1 VVSEARLAVAH
12 QSRPLI
18 GRSIMQSRPPALP
31 RISVVVLTHDRA
43 GQLVGT
49 LARLASLPEQPP
61 VIVADNASHDDTV
74 RLVDMLFP
82 QVRVIQCGADLG
94 AAGRNRAVA
103 CVRTDYVA
111 FCDDDSWWEPGSLA
125 LAVKLLDG
133 APQVAVL
140 NARVVTGESG
150 ALDPRCRL
158 MAASPLA
165 AAGCPGPAL
174 ATYIAGAC
182 VFRTAVFRAVGGYER
197 RFGTGGEEML
207 VALDVLDA
215 GHAIAYCGELTVR
228 RAASDTASA
237 TATDR
242 PRRRRSDQ
250 RLAHADACS
259 GEDALQR
266 RVLARNAAWVAWMR
280 LPWRDVARSMCGALA
295 TFAHEHTLWRDGRA
309 MMGGLPWALIHRH
322 KVNAQVIAMRADMR
336 AAERRLAQGAQFEHD
351 TQHAKHTVA
360 EPRPHDH

>member
-1 VVSEARLAVAH
+1 
-12 QSRPLI
+12 
-18 GRSIMQSRPPALP
+18 MQSRPPALP

-74 RLVDMLFP
+74 KLVDMLFP
-82 QVRVIQCGADLG
+82 QVRVLQCGADLG

-140 NARVVTGESG
+140 NARVMTGESG

-158 MAASPLA
+158 MAASPLGV
-165 AAGCPGPAL
+165 AGCPGPAL
-174 ATYIAGAC
+174 STYIAGAC

-197 RFGTGGEEML
+197 RFGSGGEETL

-215 GHAIAYCGELTVR
+215 GHAIAYCNELTVR
-228 RAASDTASA
+228 RAAGASMA
-237 TATDR
+237 DAAVNN
-242 PRRRRSDQ
+242 PERRRGDK
-250 RLAHADACS
+250 RLEACLD
-259 GEDALQR
+259 EDASQQ

-280 LPWRDVARSMCGALA
+280 LPWRDVARSTGGALA
-295 TFAHEHTLWRDGRA
+295 TFAHARTLWRDGSA
-309 MMGGLPWALIHRH
+309 MIGGLPWALSQRRR
-322 KVNAQVIAMRADMR
+322 VNAQVLAMRADAR
-336 AAERRLAQGAQFEHD
+336 AAERRLTQGVQPEHD

-360 EPRPHDH
+360 EPRSHDH

>member
-1 VVSEARLAVAH
+1 
-12 QSRPLI
+12 
-18 GRSIMQSRPPALP
+18 MQSRPPALP

-74 RLVDMLFP
+74 KLVDMLFP
-82 QVRVIQCGADLG
+82 QVRVVQCGADLG

-133 APQVAVL
+133 APRVAVL
-140 NARVVTGESG
+140 NARVMTGENG

-158 MAASPLA
+158 MAGSALT
-165 AAGCPGPAL
+165 AAGCPGPGFAAGVSSGL
-174 ATYIAGAC
+174 GPIIATYIAGAC

-197 RFGTGGEEML
+197 RFGIGGEEAL

-215 GHAIAYCGELTVR
+215 GHTIAYCNELTVR
-228 RAASDTASA
+228 RSASA
-237 TATDR
+237 PVTTAAADK
-242 PRRRRSDQ
+242 PRRRRGDK
-250 RLAHADACS
+250 RLAPDDTCHN
-259 GEDALQR
+259 EDALQK

-280 LPWRDVARSMCGALA
+280 LPWRDVGRSMCGALA
-295 TFAHEHTLWRDGRA
+295 TFAHEHTLWRDGKA
-309 MMGGLPWALIHRH
+309 MIGGLPWAWVNRHR
-322 KVNAQVIAMRADMR
+322 VNAQVLAMRAEAR
-336 AAERRLAQGAQFEHD
+336 AAERRLAQGTPPEHD
-351 TQHAKHTVA
+351 AQHAKHTVA
-360 EPRPHDH
+360 EPRSHDH

>member
-1 VVSEARLAVAH
+1 
-12 QSRPLI
+12 
-18 GRSIMQSRPPALP
+18 MQSRPPALP

-61 VIVADNASHDDTV
+61 VIVADNASRDETV
-74 RLVDMLFP
+74 KLVDMLFP
-82 QVRVIQCGADLG
+82 QVRVVQCGTDLG

-150 ALDPRCRL
+150 ALDPRCRS

-165 AAGCPGPAL
+165 APGCPA
-174 ATYIAGAC
+174 AAVTSYIAGAC

-197 RFGTGGEEML
+197 RFGVGGEEAL

-215 GHAIAYCGELTVR
+215 GHTIAYCNELTVR
-228 RAASDTASA
+228 RGVFASDTAA
-237 TATDR
+237 ALDRFGRRRTDR
-242 PRRRRSDQ
+242 HDSPD
-250 RLAHADACS
+250 DACGS
-259 GEDALQR
+259 EDALQR
-266 RVLARNAAWVAWMR
+266 RVQARNAAWVAWLR
-280 LPWRDVARSMCGALA
+280 LPWRDVGRSTCAALA
-295 TFAHEHTLWRDGRA
+295 TFAHEHTLWRDGAA
-309 MMGGLPWALIHRH
+309 MIAGLPWALVNRHR
-322 KVNAQVIAMRADMR
+322 VNAQVLATRAEAR
-336 AAERRLAQGAQFEHD
+336 AAQRRLARGAQAECD
-351 TQHAKHTVA
+351 AQNARHTVA
-360 EPRPHDH
+360 EPRSHDH